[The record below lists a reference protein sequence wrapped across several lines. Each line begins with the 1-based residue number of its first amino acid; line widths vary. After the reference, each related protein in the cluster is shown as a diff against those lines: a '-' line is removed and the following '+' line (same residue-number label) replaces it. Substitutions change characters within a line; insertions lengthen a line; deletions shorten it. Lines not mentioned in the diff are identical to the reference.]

1 MSFSNLTEK
10 HVGTIALIVAIIAL
24 FGTLIP
30 QISDFVAKNSAL
42 GASAAP
48 EAPMPSGPAGGP
60 GGPEGPGGGRPGP
73 GGPGMGGP
81 GGGMPGM
88 GGPRG
93 GGFGGF
99 GPMKPSDE
107 YIAKYK
113 ERVALYDEALKTAQ
127 GNDALKLRLDRDL
140 AQLMLMRNEN
150 GGRRIMAGLAEAF
163 LKERY
168 AAASDAVSKLD
179 KNQAELDYIQA
190 LDRMRGDKDAFLNTI
205 EPMKSYPK
213 TALTQ
218 EQLVALLA
226 AEQPVG
232 QP

>member
-1 MSFSNLTEK
+1 MSTSNFTEK

-24 FGTLIP
+24 FGTLVP
-30 QISDFVAKNSAL
+30 QITDFVAKSNP
-42 GASAAP
+42 GEAAAVEP
-48 EAPMPSGPAGGP
+48 QGGPAP
-60 GGPEGPGGGRPGP
+60 GGPAPGGMPGP
-73 GGPGMGGP
+73 GGP

-88 GGPRG
+88 GGPRGGGMG

-107 YIAKYK
+107 YIAKFK
-113 ERVALYDEALKTAQ
+113 ERIALYDEALKTAQ
-127 GNDALKLRLDRDL
+127 GAAALKMRLDRDL
-140 AQLMLMRNEN
+140 AQLMLMRNEA
-150 GGRRIMAGLAEAF
+150 GGRRIMPGLAEAF

-168 AAASDAVSKLD
+168 AAASDTMSKLD

-205 EPMKSYPK
+205 EPLKGYPK
-213 TALTQ
+213 TAITQ

-226 AEQPVG
+226 AEQPVA

>member
-1 MSFSNLTEK
+1 MSTSNFTEK

-24 FGTLIP
+24 FGTLVP
-30 QISDFVAKNSAL
+30 QITDFVAKSNPGEA
-42 GASAAP
+42 AVAP
-48 EAPMPSGPAGGP
+48 EGPASGGP
-60 GGPEGPGGGRPGP
+60 GGGMPGP
-73 GGPGMGGP
+73 GGP

-93 GGFGGF
+93 GGMGGGFGGF
-99 GPMKPSDE
+99 GPRKPSDE
-107 YIAKYK
+107 YIAKFK

-127 GNDALKLRLDRDL
+127 GAAALKMRLDRDL

-150 GGRRIMAGLAEAF
+150 GGRAMPGLSEAF

-168 AAASDAVSKLD
+168 AAASDTMSKLD

-205 EPMKSYPK
+205 EPLKGYPK
-213 TALTQ
+213 TAITQ

>member
-1 MSFSNLTEK
+1 MSTSSFTEK
-10 HVGTIALIVAIIAL
+10 HVGTIALIVSIIAL
-24 FGTLIP
+24 FGTLVP
-30 QISDFVAKNSAL
+30 QITDFVAKSNP
-42 GASAAP
+42 GEVAAEP
-48 EAPMPSGPAGGP
+48 QGGPAP
-60 GGPEGPGGGRPGP
+60 
-73 GGPGMGGP
+73 GGP

-93 GGFGGF
+93 GGMGGFGGF

-113 ERVALYDEALKTAQ
+113 ERVALFDEALKTAQ
-127 GNDALKLRLDRDL
+127 GPAALKMRLDRDL
-140 AQLMLMRNEN
+140 AQLMLMRNEA
-150 GGRRIMAGLAEAF
+150 GGRRIMPGLAEAF

-168 AAASDAVSKLD
+168 AAASDTMSKLD

-205 EPMKSYPK
+205 EPLKGYPK
-213 TALTQ
+213 TAITQ

-226 AEQPVG
+226 AEQPVA

>member
-1 MSFSNLTEK
+1 MSTSSFTEK
-10 HVGTIALIVAIIAL
+10 HVGTIALIVSIIAL

-30 QISDFVAKNSAL
+30 QITDFVAKSNMGEAV
-42 GASAAP
+42 AAP
-48 EAPMPSGPAGGP
+48 EGPAPGGPAGG
-60 GGPEGPGGGRPGP
+60 GMPGP
-73 GGPGMGGP
+73 GGPGGP

-88 GGPRG
+88 GGPRGGGMGG

-107 YIAKYK
+107 YIAKFK
-113 ERVALYDEALKTAQ
+113 ERVALYDEALKSAQ
-127 GNDALKLRLDRDL
+127 GAAALKMRLDRDL
-140 AQLMLMRNEN
+140 AQLMLMRNEA
-150 GGRRIMAGLAEAF
+150 GGRRIMPGLAEAF

-168 AAASDAVSKLD
+168 ATASDTMSKLD
-179 KNQAELDYIQA
+179 KNQAELVYIQA

-205 EPMKSYPK
+205 EPLKGYPK
-213 TALTQ
+213 TAITQ

-226 AEQPVG
+226 AEQPVA

>member
-1 MSFSNLTEK
+1 MSTSNFTEK

-24 FGTLIP
+24 FGTLVP
-30 QISDFVAKNSAL
+30 QITDFIAKNSPGEAP
-42 GASAAP
+42 AAP
-48 EAPMPSGPAGGP
+48 EGPVPGGAGGS
-60 GGPEGPGGGRPGP
+60 GGGMPGP
-73 GGPGMGGP
+73 GGP

-88 GGPRG
+88 GGPRGGGMG

-107 YIAKYK
+107 YIAKFK
-113 ERVALYDEALKTAQ
+113 ERIALYDEALKTAQ
-127 GNDALKLRLDRDL
+127 GAAALKMRLDRDL
-140 AQLMLMRNEN
+140 AQLMLMRNEA
-150 GGRRIMAGLAEAF
+150 GGRRIMPGLAEAF

-168 AAASDAVSKLD
+168 AAASDTMSKLD

-205 EPMKSYPK
+205 EPLKGYPK
-213 TALTQ
+213 TAITQ

-226 AEQPVG
+226 AEQPVA

>member
-1 MSFSNLTEK
+1 MSTSSFTEK

-24 FGTLIP
+24 FGTLVP
-30 QISDFVAKNSAL
+30 QITDFVAKSNPGGTAV
-42 GASAAP
+42 AP
-48 EAPMPSGPAGGP
+48 EGPASGGPAGG
-60 GGPEGPGGGRPGP
+60 GMPGP
-73 GGPGMGGP
+73 GGPGGP

-88 GGPRG
+88 GGPRGGGMG

-107 YIAKYK
+107 YIAKFK

-127 GNDALKLRLDRDL
+127 GAAALKMRLDRDL
-140 AQLMLMRNEN
+140 AQLMLMRNEA
-150 GGRRIMAGLAEAF
+150 GGRRIMPGLAEAF

-168 AAASDAVSKLD
+168 AAASDTMSKLD

-205 EPMKSYPK
+205 EPLKGYPK
-213 TALTQ
+213 TAITQ

-226 AEQPVG
+226 AEQPVA

>member
-1 MSFSNLTEK
+1 MSTSNFTEK

-24 FGTLIP
+24 FGTLVP
-30 QISDFVAKNSAL
+30 QITDFVAKSNP
-42 GASAAP
+42 GEAAVVP
-48 EAPMPSGPAGGP
+48 EGPASGGP
-60 GGPEGPGGGRPGP
+60 GGGMPGP
-73 GGPGMGGP
+73 GGP

-93 GGFGGF
+93 GGMGGGFGGF
-99 GPMKPSDE
+99 GPRKPSDE
-107 YIAKYK
+107 YIAKFK

-127 GNDALKLRLDRDL
+127 GAAALKMRLDRDL

-150 GGRRIMAGLAEAF
+150 GGRAMPGLSEAF

-168 AAASDAVSKLD
+168 AAASDTMSKLD

-205 EPMKSYPK
+205 EPLKGYPK
-213 TALTQ
+213 TAITQ

>member
-1 MSFSNLTEK
+1 MSTSSFTEK

-24 FGTLIP
+24 FGTLVP
-30 QISDFVAKNSAL
+30 QITDFIAKSNPGGTAV
-42 GASAAP
+42 AP
-48 EAPMPSGPAGGP
+48 EGPAPGGPAGG
-60 GGPEGPGGGRPGP
+60 GMPGP
-73 GGPGMGGP
+73 GGPGGP

-88 GGPRG
+88 GGPRGGGMG

-107 YIAKYK
+107 YIAKFK

-127 GNDALKLRLDRDL
+127 GAAALKMRLDRDL
-140 AQLMLMRNEN
+140 AQLMLMRNEA
-150 GGRRIMAGLAEAF
+150 GGRRIMPGLAEAF

-168 AAASDAVSKLD
+168 AAASDTMSKLD

-190 LDRMRGDKDAFLNTI
+190 FDRMRGDKDAFLNTI
-205 EPMKSYPK
+205 EPLKGYPK
-213 TALTQ
+213 TAITQ

-226 AEQPVG
+226 AEQPVA

>member
-1 MSFSNLTEK
+1 MSTSSFTEK
-10 HVGTIALIVAIIAL
+10 HVGTIALIVSIIAL
-24 FGTLIP
+24 FGTLVP
-30 QISDFVAKNSAL
+30 QITDFVAKSNFSEAPA
-42 GASAAP
+42 GAP
-48 EAPMPSGPAGGP
+48 EGPAGGP
-60 GGPEGPGGGRPGP
+60 GGGMPGP
-73 GGPGMGGP
+73 GGPG
-81 GGGMPGM
+81 GGMPGPGM

-93 GGFGGF
+93 GGMGGGFGGF
-99 GPMKPSDE
+99 GPMRPSDE

-127 GNDALKLRLDRDL
+127 GPAALKMRLDRDL
-140 AQLMLMRNEN
+140 AQLMLMRNEA
-150 GGRRIMAGLAEAF
+150 GGRVMPGLSEAF

-168 AAASDAVSKLD
+168 AAASDSISKLD

-190 LDRMRGDKDAFLNTI
+190 LDRMRGEKDAFLNTI
-205 EPMKSYPK
+205 EPLKGYPK
-213 TALTQ
+213 TPLTQ

>member
-1 MSFSNLTEK
+1 MSTSSFTEK
-10 HVGTIALIVAIIAL
+10 HVGTIALIVSIIAL

-30 QISDFVAKNSAL
+30 QITDFVAKSNMGEAV
-42 GASAAP
+42 AAP
-48 EAPMPSGPAGGP
+48 EGPAPGGPAGG
-60 GGPEGPGGGRPGP
+60 GMPGP
-73 GGPGMGGP
+73 GGPGGP

-88 GGPRG
+88 GGPRGGGMGG

-107 YIAKYK
+107 YIAKFK
-113 ERVALYDEALKTAQ
+113 ERVALYDEALKSAQ
-127 GNDALKLRLDRDL
+127 GAAALKMRLDRDL
-140 AQLMLMRNEN
+140 AQLMLMRNEA
-150 GGRRIMAGLAEAF
+150 GGRRIMPGLAEAF

-168 AAASDAVSKLD
+168 ATASDTMSKLD

-205 EPMKSYPK
+205 EPLKGYPK
-213 TALTQ
+213 TAITQ

-226 AEQPVG
+226 AEQPVA

>member
-1 MSFSNLTEK
+1 MSTSSFTEK

-24 FGTLIP
+24 FGTLVP
-30 QISDFVAKNSAL
+30 QITDFVAKSNPGGTAV
-42 GASAAP
+42 AP
-48 EAPMPSGPAGGP
+48 EGPAPGGPAGG
-60 GGPEGPGGGRPGP
+60 GMPGP
-73 GGPGMGGP
+73 GGPGGS

-88 GGPRG
+88 GGPRGGGMG

-107 YIAKYK
+107 YIAKFK

-127 GNDALKLRLDRDL
+127 GATALKMRLDRDL
-140 AQLMLMRNEN
+140 AQLMLMRNEA
-150 GGRRIMAGLAEAF
+150 GGRRIMPGLAEAF

-168 AAASDAVSKLD
+168 AAASDTMSKLD

-205 EPMKSYPK
+205 EPLKGYPK
-213 TALTQ
+213 TAITQ

-226 AEQPVG
+226 AEQPVA

>member
-1 MSFSNLTEK
+1 MSTSNFTEK

-24 FGTLIP
+24 FGTLVP
-30 QISDFVAKNSAL
+30 QITDFVAKSNPGEVAV
-42 GASAAP
+42 AP
-48 EAPMPSGPAGGP
+48 EGPASGGP
-60 GGPEGPGGGRPGP
+60 GGGMPGP
-73 GGPGMGGP
+73 GGP

-93 GGFGGF
+93 GGMGGGFGGF
-99 GPMKPSDE
+99 GPRKPSDE
-107 YIAKYK
+107 YIAKFK

-127 GNDALKLRLDRDL
+127 GAAALKMRLDRDL

-150 GGRRIMAGLAEAF
+150 GGRAMPGLSEAF

-168 AAASDAVSKLD
+168 AAASDTMSKLD

-205 EPMKSYPK
+205 EPLKGYPK
-213 TALTQ
+213 TAITQ

>member
-1 MSFSNLTEK
+1 MSTSSFTEK
-10 HVGTIALIVAIIAL
+10 HVGTIALIVSIIAL
-24 FGTLIP
+24 FGTLVP
-30 QISDFVAKNSAL
+30 QITDFVAKSNPGEVA
-42 GASAAP
+42 AAP
-48 EAPMPSGPAGGP
+48 QGPAPGGP
-60 GGPEGPGGGRPGP
+60 GGGMPGPGGPGGGMPGP

-81 GGGMPGM
+81 RGGGF
-88 GGPRG
+88 G

-107 YIAKYK
+107 YIAKFK

-127 GNDALKLRLDRDL
+127 GAAALKMRLDRDL
-140 AQLMLMRNEN
+140 AQLMLMRNEA
-150 GGRRIMAGLAEAF
+150 GGRRIMPGLAEAF

-168 AAASDAVSKLD
+168 AAASDTMSKLD

-205 EPMKSYPK
+205 EPLKGYPK
-213 TALTQ
+213 TAITQ
-218 EQLVALLA
+218 EQLIALLA
-226 AEQPVG
+226 AEQPVA

>member
-1 MSFSNLTEK
+1 MSTSSFTEK
-10 HVGTIALIVAIIAL
+10 HVGTIALIVSIIAL
-24 FGTLIP
+24 FGTLVP
-30 QISDFVAKNSAL
+30 QITDFVAKNKPIEE
-42 GASAAP
+42 AA
-48 EAPMPSGPAGGP
+48 APAGGSA
-60 GGPEGPGGGRPGP
+60 PGGGMP
-73 GGPGMGGP
+73 GP

-93 GGFGGF
+93 GGMGGGGFGGF
-99 GPMKPSDE
+99 GPRRPSEE

-113 ERVALYDEALKTAQ
+113 ERVALFDEALKTAQ
-127 GNDALKLRLDRDL
+127 GPAALKMRLDRDL

-150 GGRRIMAGLAEAF
+150 GGRAMPGLSEAF

-168 AAASDAVSKLD
+168 ATASDSISKLD

-205 EPMKSYPK
+205 EPLKGYPK
-213 TALTQ
+213 TPLTQ

>member
-30 QISDFVAKNSAL
+30 QITDFVAKNSAL
-42 GASAAP
+42 NAPTAP
-48 EAPMPSGPAGGP
+48 EAPLPSGPA

-81 GGGMPGM
+81 GGPGM

-127 GNDALKLRLDRDL
+127 GGEALKLRLDRDL
-140 AQLMLMRNEN
+140 AQLMLIRNEN
-150 GGRRIMAGLAEAF
+150 GGRRIMPGLAEAF

-168 AAASDAVSKLD
+168 ATASETMSKLD

>member
-1 MSFSNLTEK
+1 MSTSSFTEK
-10 HVGTIALIVAIIAL
+10 HVGTIALIVSIIAL
-24 FGTLIP
+24 FGTLVP
-30 QISDFVAKNSAL
+30 QITDFVAKSNP
-42 GASAAP
+42 GEVAAEP
-48 EAPMPSGPAGGP
+48 QGGPAPGGP
-60 GGPEGPGGGRPGP
+60 GGPGGMPGP

-81 GGGMPGM
+81 RGGGF
-88 GGPRG
+88 G

-113 ERVALYDEALKTAQ
+113 ERVALFDEALKTAQ
-127 GNDALKLRLDRDL
+127 GPAALKMRLDRDL
-140 AQLMLMRNEN
+140 AQLMLMRNEA
-150 GGRRIMAGLAEAF
+150 GGRRIMPGLAEAF

-168 AAASDAVSKLD
+168 AAASDTMSKLD

-205 EPMKSYPK
+205 EPLKGYPK
-213 TALTQ
+213 TAITQ
-218 EQLVALLA
+218 EQLIALLA
-226 AEQPVG
+226 AEQPVV

>member
-1 MSFSNLTEK
+1 MSTSSFTEK

-24 FGTLIP
+24 FGTLVP
-30 QISDFVAKNSAL
+30 QITDFVAKSNPGGTAV
-42 GASAAP
+42 AP
-48 EAPMPSGPAGGP
+48 EGPAPGGPAGG
-60 GGPEGPGGGRPGP
+60 GMPGP
-73 GGPGMGGP
+73 GGPGGP

-88 GGPRG
+88 GGPRGGGMG

-107 YIAKYK
+107 YIAKFK

-127 GNDALKLRLDRDL
+127 GAAALKMRLDRDL
-140 AQLMLMRNEN
+140 AQLMLMRNEA
-150 GGRRIMAGLAEAF
+150 GGRRIMPGLAEAF

-168 AAASDAVSKLD
+168 AAASDTMSKLD

-205 EPMKSYPK
+205 EQLKGYPK
-213 TALTQ
+213 TAITQ

-226 AEQPVG
+226 AEQPVA

>member
-1 MSFSNLTEK
+1 MSTSNFTEK

-24 FGTLIP
+24 FGTLVP
-30 QISDFVAKNSAL
+30 QITDFVAKSNP
-42 GASAAP
+42 GEAAV
-48 EAPMPSGPAGGP
+48 A
-60 GGPEGPGGGRPGP
+60 PEGPAS
-73 GGPGMGGP
+73 GGP

-93 GGFGGF
+93 GGMGGGFGGF
-99 GPMKPSDE
+99 GPRKPSDE
-107 YIAKYK
+107 YIAKFK

-127 GNDALKLRLDRDL
+127 GAAALKMRLDRDL

-150 GGRRIMAGLAEAF
+150 GGRAMPGLSEAF

-168 AAASDAVSKLD
+168 AAASDTMSKLD

-205 EPMKSYPK
+205 EPLKGYPK
-213 TALTQ
+213 TAITQ

>member
-1 MSFSNLTEK
+1 MSTSSFTEK

-24 FGTLIP
+24 FGTLVP
-30 QISDFVAKNSAL
+30 QITDFIAKSNPGGTAV
-42 GASAAP
+42 AP
-48 EAPMPSGPAGGP
+48 EGPAPGGPAGG
-60 GGPEGPGGGRPGP
+60 GMPGP
-73 GGPGMGGP
+73 GGPGGP

-88 GGPRG
+88 GGPRGGGMG

-107 YIAKYK
+107 YIAKFK

-127 GNDALKLRLDRDL
+127 GAAALKMRLDRDL
-140 AQLMLMRNEN
+140 AQLMLMRNEA
-150 GGRRIMAGLAEAF
+150 GGRRIMPGLAEAF

-168 AAASDAVSKLD
+168 AAASDTMSKLD

-190 LDRMRGDKDAFLNTI
+190 FDRMRGDKDAFLNTI
-205 EPMKSYPK
+205 EPLKGYPK
-213 TALTQ
+213 TAITQ
-218 EQLVALLA
+218 EQLIALLA
-226 AEQPVG
+226 AEQPVA

>member
-1 MSFSNLTEK
+1 MSTSSFTEK
-10 HVGTIALIVAIIAL
+10 HVGTIALIVSIIAL

-30 QISDFVAKNSAL
+30 QITDFAAKSNFSEAPA
-42 GASAAP
+42 GAP
-48 EAPMPSGPAGGP
+48 ESPAGGP
-60 GGPEGPGGGRPGP
+60 GGGMPGP
-73 GGPGMGGP
+73 GGPG
-81 GGGMPGM
+81 GGMPGPGM

-93 GGFGGF
+93 GGMGGGFGGF
-99 GPMKPSDE
+99 GPMRPSDE

-127 GNDALKLRLDRDL
+127 GPAALKMRLDRDL
-140 AQLMLMRNEN
+140 AQLMLMRNEA
-150 GGRRIMAGLAEAF
+150 GGRRIMPGLAEAF

-168 AAASDAVSKLD
+168 AAANDAMSKLD

-205 EPMKSYPK
+205 EPLKAYPK

-226 AEQPVG
+226 AEQPVA

>member
-1 MSFSNLTEK
+1 MSTSSFTEK
-10 HVGTIALIVAIIAL
+10 HVGTIALIVSIIAL
-24 FGTLIP
+24 FGTLVP
-30 QISDFVAKNSAL
+30 QITDFVAKNKPIEE
-42 GASAAP
+42 AA
-48 EAPMPSGPAGGP
+48 APAGGP
-60 GGPEGPGGGRPGP
+60 GMGGP

-81 GGGMPGM
+81 GGGMPGPGM
-88 GGPRG
+88 GGPRGGGFG

-127 GNDALKLRLDRDL
+127 GNAALKMRLDRDL
-140 AQLMLMRNEN
+140 AQLMLMRNEA
-150 GGRRIMAGLAEAF
+150 GGRRIAAGLAEAF

-168 AAASDAVSKLD
+168 AAASDTMSKLD

-205 EPMKSYPK
+205 EPLKGYPK
-213 TALTQ
+213 TAITQ

-226 AEQPVG
+226 AEQPVA

>member
-1 MSFSNLTEK
+1 MSSSSFTEK
-10 HVGTIALIVAIIAL
+10 HVWTIALIVAIIAL
-24 FGTLIP
+24 FGTLVP
-30 QISDFVAKNSAL
+30 QIVDFVAKS
-42 GASAAP
+42 SPAAP
-48 EAPMPSGPAGGP
+48 EAPLPSGPSAGGPAGGP
-60 GGPEGPGGGRPGP
+60 GGPAGGMP
-73 GGPGMGGP
+73 GP

-93 GGFGGF
+93 GGMGGFGGF

-113 ERVALYDEALKTAQ
+113 ERIALYDEALKTAQ
-127 GNDALKLRLDRDL
+127 GSSALKLRLDRDL
-140 AQLMLMRNEN
+140 AQLMLMRNEA
-150 GGRRIMAGLAEAF
+150 GGRRIMPGLAEAF

-168 AAASDAVSKLD
+168 AAAADDMSKLD

-190 LDRMRGDKDAFLNTI
+190 FDRMRGDKDAFRNTI
-205 EPMKSYPK
+205 EPMKGYPK
-213 TALTQ
+213 TALTP

>member
-1 MSFSNLTEK
+1 MRRVT
-10 HVGTIALIVAIIAL
+10 
-24 FGTLIP
+24 
-30 QISDFVAKNSAL
+30 
-42 GASAAP
+42 
-48 EAPMPSGPAGGP
+48 GGEDDEEMAEP
-60 GGPEGPGGGRPGP
+60 
-73 GGPGMGGP
+73 P

-88 GGPRG
+88 GGPRGGGMG

-107 YIAKYK
+107 YIAKFK
-113 ERVALYDEALKTAQ
+113 ERIALYDEALKTAQ
-127 GNDALKLRLDRDL
+127 GAAALKMRLDRDL
-140 AQLMLMRNEN
+140 AQLMLMRNEA
-150 GGRRIMAGLAEAF
+150 GGRRIMPGLAEAF

-168 AAASDAVSKLD
+168 AAASDTMSKLD

-205 EPMKSYPK
+205 EPLKGYPK
-213 TALTQ
+213 TAITQ

-226 AEQPVG
+226 AEQPVA

>member
-1 MSFSNLTEK
+1 MSTSSFTEK
-10 HVGTIALIVAIIAL
+10 HVGTIALIVSIIAL
-24 FGTLIP
+24 FGTLVP
-30 QISDFVAKNSAL
+30 QITDFVAKSNPGEVAV
-42 GASAAP
+42 AP
-48 EAPMPSGPAGGP
+48 QGGPAPGGPAGGM
-60 GGPEGPGGGRPGP
+60 PGP
-73 GGPGMGGP
+73 GGP

-93 GGFGGF
+93 GGMGGGGFGGF
-99 GPMKPSDE
+99 GPRKPSDE

-127 GNDALKLRLDRDL
+127 GPTALKMRLDRDL
-140 AQLMLMRNEN
+140 AQLMLMRNEA
-150 GGRRIMAGLAEAF
+150 GGRVMPGLSEAF

-168 AAASDAVSKLD
+168 AAASDSISKLD

-205 EPMKSYPK
+205 EPLKGYPK
-213 TALTQ
+213 TAITQ
-218 EQLVALLA
+218 EQLIALLA
-226 AEQPVG
+226 AEQPVV

>member
-1 MSFSNLTEK
+1 MSTSSFTEK

-24 FGTLIP
+24 FGTLVP
-30 QISDFVAKNSAL
+30 QITDFVAKSNPGGTAV
-42 GASAAP
+42 AP
-48 EAPMPSGPAGGP
+48 EGPAPGGPAGG
-60 GGPEGPGGGRPGP
+60 GMPGP
-73 GGPGMGGP
+73 GGPGGP
-81 GGGMPGM
+81 GGMPGM

-93 GGFGGF
+93 GGMGGFGGF
-99 GPMKPSDE
+99 GPMKPSYE

-113 ERVALYDEALKTAQ
+113 ERVALFDEALKTAQ
-127 GNDALKLRLDRDL
+127 GPAALKMRLDRDL
-140 AQLMLMRNEN
+140 AQLMLMRNEA
-150 GGRRIMAGLAEAF
+150 GGRRIMPGLAEAF

-168 AAASDAVSKLD
+168 AAASDTMSKLD

-205 EPMKSYPK
+205 EPLKGYPK
-213 TALTQ
+213 TAITQ

-226 AEQPVG
+226 AEQPVA

>member
-1 MSFSNLTEK
+1 MSTSSFTEK
-10 HVGTIALIVAIIAL
+10 HVGTIALIVSIIAL
-24 FGTLIP
+24 FGTLVP
-30 QISDFVAKNSAL
+30 QITDFVAKNKPIEEA
-42 GASAAP
+42 AAP
-48 EAPMPSGPAGGP
+48 A
-60 GGPEGPGGGRPGP
+60 
-73 GGPGMGGP
+73 GGP
-81 GGGMPGM
+81 GGGMPGPGM
-88 GGPRG
+88 GGPRGGGFG

-127 GNDALKLRLDRDL
+127 GNAALKMRLDRDL
-140 AQLMLMRNEN
+140 AQLMLMRNEA
-150 GGRRIMAGLAEAF
+150 GGRRIAAGLAEAF

-168 AAASDAVSKLD
+168 AAASDTMSKLD

-205 EPMKSYPK
+205 EPLKGYPK
-213 TALTQ
+213 TAITQ

-226 AEQPVG
+226 AEQPVA

>member
-1 MSFSNLTEK
+1 MSSSSFTEK

-24 FGTLIP
+24 FGTLVP
-30 QISDFVAKNSAL
+30 QIVDFVAKS
-42 GASAAP
+42 SPAAP
-48 EAPMPSGPAGGP
+48 EAPLPSGPSAGGPAGGP
-60 GGPEGPGGGRPGP
+60 GGPAGGMP
-73 GGPGMGGP
+73 GP

-93 GGFGGF
+93 GGMGGFGGF

-113 ERVALYDEALKTAQ
+113 ERIALYDEALKTAQ
-127 GNDALKLRLDRDL
+127 GSSALKLRLDRDL
-140 AQLMLMRNEN
+140 AQLMLMRNEA
-150 GGRRIMAGLAEAF
+150 GGRRIMPGLAEAF

-168 AAASDAVSKLD
+168 AAAADDMSKLD

-190 LDRMRGDKDAFLNTI
+190 FDRMRGDKDAFRNTI
-205 EPMKSYPK
+205 EPMKGYPK
-213 TALTQ
+213 TALTP

>member
-1 MSFSNLTEK
+1 MSTSSFTEK

-24 FGTLIP
+24 FGTLVP
-30 QISDFVAKNSAL
+30 QITDFVAKSNPGEVA
-42 GASAAP
+42 AAP
-48 EAPMPSGPAGGP
+48 QGPAP
-60 GGPEGPGGGRPGP
+60 
-73 GGPGMGGP
+73 GGP

-88 GGPRG
+88 GGPRGGGMG

-113 ERVALYDEALKTAQ
+113 ERIALFDEALKTAQ
-127 GNDALKLRLDRDL
+127 GPTALKMRLDRDL
-140 AQLMLMRNEN
+140 AQLMLMRNEA
-150 GGRRIMAGLAEAF
+150 GGRRIRPGLAEAF

-168 AAASDAVSKLD
+168 AAASDTMSKLD

-205 EPMKSYPK
+205 EPLKGYPK
-213 TALTQ
+213 TAITQ
-218 EQLVALLA
+218 EQLIALLA
-226 AEQPVG
+226 AEQPVV

>member
-24 FGTLIP
+24 FGTLVP
-30 QISDFVAKNSAL
+30 QITDFVSKNNIAEVP
-42 GASAAP
+42 AAP
-48 EAPMPSGPAGGP
+48 EGPAGG
-60 GGPEGPGGGRPGP
+60 GMPGP

-81 GGGMPGM
+81 RGGGMPGP
-88 GGPRG
+88 GGPGMGAPRGGGMG

-113 ERVALYDEALKTAQ
+113 ERVALFDEALKTAQ
-127 GNDALKLRLDRDL
+127 GSAALKMRLDRDL

-150 GGRRIMAGLAEAF
+150 GGRRIMPGLAEAF

-168 AAASDAVSKLD
+168 AAADDSVSKLD

-205 EPMKSYPK
+205 EPLKGYPK
-213 TALTQ
+213 TAITQ

-226 AEQPVG
+226 AEQPPAG